1 MNSNLLLHCVFHF
14 SESLKS
20 IFRPISL
27 MKPDL
32 EYVACTELMCIGFK
46 SAMSLGSKINIIL
59 YLCKRQFVPEKSQHL
74 GIRTIKTILEYCQRL
89 KIKNTQT
96 EDQIVV
102 VAVKN
107 ALKGVLNN
115 KESNMLDVSCSEFV
129 HSRICFKV

>member
-32 EYVACTELMCIGFK
+32 EYVACTELMCIGFQN
-46 SAMSLGSKINIIL
+46 AMSLGSKINSIL
-59 YLCKRQFVPEKSQHL
+59 HLCKRQFVPEKSQHF
-74 GIRTIKTILEYCQRL
+74 GIRTLKTILEYCQRIRI
-89 KIKNTQT
+89 KITQT

-102 VAVKN
+102 IAVKN

-115 KESNMLDVSCSEFV
+115 KQSNMLEVSCSGFV
-129 HSRICFKV
+129 HSRIYFKV